1 MNAPARLPRIKH
13 SDGARLV
20 GSLRELDDILVKVAQ
35 PAEDRLRAHRAT
47 EANPRR
53 AALQAL
59 SETLMRHA
67 PAAVNEIEITRT
79 GHADALLK
87 SMIQLTSQPRP
98 SSDENACVHC
108 A

>member
-1 MNAPARLPRIKH
+1 MNAPARLPAIKH
-13 SDGARLV
+13 SNGAGLV
-20 GSLRELDDILVKVAQ
+20 GSLRQLDDILVKVSQ
-35 PAEDRLRAHRAT
+35 PAEDRLRAHRAA
-47 EANPRR
+47 EANPFP

-67 PAAVNEIEITRT
+67 PVAVNEIEVART

-87 SMIQLTSQPRP
+87 SMIQLTSQVRP
-98 SSDENACVHC
+98 SSGENACVHC